1 MLLAGLDLL
10 DVVEKHEH
18 NSCNL
23 LFGVVVHDLGHLLDD
38 SEGVILKEWM
48 SEFVIA
54 QDPKHAEDVVAHLIG
69 GKALGLEQVG
79 NHVE

>member
-1 MLLAGLDLL
+1 MLLASLDLL

-23 LFGVVVHDLGHLLDD
+23 FFGVIVHDLGHLLDD
-38 SEGVILKEWM
+38 SQGVILKEWV
-48 SEFVIA
+48 SEIMIA
-54 QDPKHAEDVVAHLIG
+54 EDPKHAEDVVAHLIG